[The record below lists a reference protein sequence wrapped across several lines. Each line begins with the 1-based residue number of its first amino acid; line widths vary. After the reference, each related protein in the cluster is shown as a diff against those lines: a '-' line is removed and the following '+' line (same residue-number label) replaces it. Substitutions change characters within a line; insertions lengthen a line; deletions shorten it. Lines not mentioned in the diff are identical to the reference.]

1 MVLKVPGIESFIVG
15 IGVVVSDIVF
25 YGVKQ
30 KTVCD
35 YFWIVEVIG
44 TDHTGIVQHI
54 PTIVHNAHNCTN
66 YLQLYKLCTKVQ
78 IIR

>member
-1 MVLKVPGIESFIVG
+1 MALKVPGIESFLIG
-15 IGVVVSDIVF
+15 IGGVVSDVVF

-44 TDHTGIVQHI
+44 TAHTGIVQTH
-54 PTIVHNAHNCTN
+54 TNNCT
-66 YLQLYKLCTKVQ
+66 
-78 IIR
+78 

>member
-1 MVLKVPGIESFIVG
+1 MALKVPGIESFLIG
-15 IGVVVSDIVF
+15 IGGVVADVVF

-44 TDHTGIVQHI
+44 TDNTGIVQHI
-54 PTIVHNAHNCTN
+54 PTIVPNVHNCTN
-66 YLQLYKLCTKVQ
+66 YLQL
-78 IIR
+78 